1 MITLSSQKSV
11 RCLAAT
17 SLALL
22 ALLLQACG
30 AGSARL
36 LQSGGEL
43 ADCDGPPRCVSTQAS
58 DPERRIEPL
67 RYAGSARDA
76 REKLVAHIE
85 AQPRTEIVTH
95 SDCYVHATYTT
106 SIMRYT
112 DDVELWFCDTPGE
125 VQLRSASR
133 IGYYDFGVNRE
144 RAEALRKALA
154 VDIYKPLQRRPE

>member
-1 MITLSSQKSV
+1 MITPLSSTSV

-17 SLALL
+17 SLTLF

-43 ADCDGPPRCVSTQAS
+43 ADCDGPPRCISSQAS
-58 DPERRIEPL
+58 DPERRVEPL
-67 RYAGSARDA
+67 SYAGSARA
-76 REKLVAHIE
+76 VRQKLVAHIE
-85 AQPRTEIVTH
+85 AQPRTEIVTN
-95 SDCYVHATYTT
+95 SDCYVHATYTS

-112 DDVELWFCDTPGE
+112 DDVELWLCDEPGI

-133 IGYYDFGVNRE
+133 VGYYDFGANRE
-144 RAEALRKALA
+144 RVENLRQALT
-154 VDIYKPLQRRPE
+154 VDVYKPLQRRPE

>member
-1 MITLSSQKSV
+1 MITLSSPKSI

-43 ADCDGPPRCVSTQAS
+43 ADCDGPPHCVSSQAS
-58 DPERRIEPL
+58 DPERRVEPL
-67 RYAGSARDA
+67 RYSGSARSA
-76 REKLVAHIE
+76 RQKLVAHIE
-85 AQPRTEIVTH
+85 AQERTEIVTN
-95 SDCYVHATYTT
+95 SDCYVHATYTS

-112 DDVELWFCDTPGE
+112 DDVELWFCDEPGI

-133 IGYYDFGVNRE
+133 VGYFDFGANRE
-144 RAEALRKALA
+144 RVGALRNALT
-154 VDIYKPLQRRPE
+154 VDVYKPLQRRTE